1 MTGLAWLALAV
12 TAVLALAE
20 WFAVA
25 ASRRGLEYVAKPAVM
40 VGLIAFAI
48 LLHPADSIE
57 RTFFVVA
64 LTFGLISDIF
74 LMLPR
79 DMFLLGLVAALV
91 EHLAYIAGFNH
102 RPHQAALLAVAAVI
116 ALVSV
121 AVILPPVIRA
131 LRKNQPALVWPVV
144 AYVTVF
150 VIMVSSSGSTGSL
163 VALAGALLFFYSD
176 GLLAWNRAVP
186 HRPGAD
192 RAVAAELSL
201 RSSPAASAARTTSR
215 PGPTTAGRCRLPSSG
230 RAPGRGR
237 DPSRSRERALSPGGP
252 RA

>member
-144 AYVTVF
+144 AIRARMFTF
-150 VIMVSSSGSTGSL
+150 
-163 VALAGALLFFYSD
+163 LAP
-176 GLLAWNRAVP
+176 RAAP
-186 HRPGAD
+186 ISPRRPGWSETEI
-192 RAVAAELSL
+192 VSCF
-201 RSSPAASAARTTSR
+201 ARGIYPTS
-215 PGPTTAGRCRLPSSG
+215 
-230 RAPGRGR
+230 
-237 DPSRSRERALSPGGP
+237 
-252 RA
+252 

>member
-1 MTGLAWLALAV
+1 MTGLAWLALAL
-12 TAVLALAE
+12 TAVFVVAD

-40 VGLIAFAI
+40 LGLIAVAV
-48 LLHPADSIE
+48 LLHPVDSTE
-57 RTFFVVA
+57 RTFFLVA

-74 LMLPR
+74 LMLPQ

-102 RPHQAALLAVAAVI
+102 RPLQAVMLGVAAAI

-131 LRKNQPALVWPVV
+131 LRQKQPGLVWPVV

-150 VIMVSSSGSTGSL
+150 VIMVSSAGSTGSL

-176 GLLAWNRAVP
+176 GLLAY
-186 HRPGAD
+186 D
-192 RAVAAELSL
+192 RFVKPVSGGRLGNIVLYHTGQALIVLSL
-201 RSSPAASAARTTSR
+201 
-215 PGPTTAGRCRLPSSG
+215 
-230 RAPGRGR
+230 
-237 DPSRSRERALSPGGP
+237 LS
-252 RA
+252 

>member
-102 RPHQAALLAVAAVI
+102 RPLQAALLAVAAVI

-176 GLLAWNRAVP
+176 GLLAWNRFVKPLSWGRLGNIVLYHTGQALIV
-186 HRPGAD
+186 
-192 RAVAAELSL
+192 LSL
-201 RSSPAASAARTTSR
+201 
-215 PGPTTAGRCRLPSSG
+215 
-230 RAPGRGR
+230 
-237 DPSRSRERALSPGGP
+237 LS
-252 RA
+252 